1 VTPRRL
7 ASFSSEAEA
16 IARLVIEA
24 PDCGHLLVGR
34 RDRKLDDRAWDIGR
48 RIRDMDERE
57 VAMQVLSPV
66 PMMFCYD
73 VPAAAMSPYLTTVN
87 EGIAEF
93 VRERPDRF
101 AGLAGVAL
109 QDVGAA
115 VEGVRYACE
124 SLGLAGVEIGSNA
137 AGFDVEDPRFDP
149 FWAECERL
157 GAVVFIHP
165 ESAPGFERFRAD
177 QLAASTGYP
186 SETGAI
192 AAKLLMR
199 GLFVRHPRL
208 KVVLAHGGGTLPW
221 LLARLDTVWSR
232 FPDVHAKLPSAPSA
246 FARSFSFDTL
256 VFEQANLAYIAARVG
271 ADRLVVGTDYPFTLG
286 EDRPGSLVRAT
297 PGFDDAGRAAVL
309 SGNARALLQ
318 GLHVS

>member
-1 VTPRRL
+1 M
-7 ASFSSEAEA
+7 AAFSSEAKA
-16 IARLVIEA
+16 IARLAIEA
-24 PDCGHLLVGR
+24 PDCGHLLVGK
-34 RDRKLDDRAWDIGR
+34 RDRKLDDRAWDLGR

-57 VAMQVLSPV
+57 VALQVLSPV

-73 VPAAAMSPYLTTVN
+73 APVDAMSAYVRTVN

-101 AGLAGVAL
+101 AGLAGVPL
-109 QDVGAA
+109 QDIALA
-115 VEGVRYACE
+115 VDELRYACE
-124 SLGLAGVEIGSNA
+124 TLGLAGVEIGSNA

-157 GAVVFIHP
+157 SAVVFIHP

-199 GLFVRHPRL
+199 GLFVRHPNLR
-208 KVVLAHGGGTLPW
+208 VVLAHGGGTLPW

-232 FPDVHAKLPSAPSA
+232 FPDVHAKLPAAPSV
-246 FARSFSFDTL
+246 FARSFTFDTL
-256 VFEQANLAYIAARVG
+256 VFDAANLAFIAARVG
-271 ADRLVVGTDYPFTLG
+271 ADRMVVGTDYPFTLG
-286 EDRPGSLVRAT
+286 EDRPGTLVKMTA
-297 PGFDDAGRAAVL
+297 GFDDAARAAVL
-309 SGNARALLQ
+309 AGNARAVL
-318 GLHVS
+318 GGRRVS